1 MISREISRTLFT
13 CGLSSYNA
21 GIMILFTSLA
31 VCMTL
36 IFSTITEHLTYVH
49 FSKIQVRCDEKKQ
62 ELILIELRQCI
73 LARIKI

>member
-1 MISREISRTLFT
+1 
-13 CGLSSYNA
+13 
-21 GIMILFTSLA
+21 MILFTSLA